1 MMGPRATQRVKY
13 KDEIQ
18 LTKLSFELI
27 GEMNRKGKI
36 NLINASS
43 YSIDVI
49 AIPLSSKTRLEDD
62 ILHSIF
68 RNINE
73 KLRKS

>member
-1 MMGPRATQRVKY
+1 MGPRATQRVKY